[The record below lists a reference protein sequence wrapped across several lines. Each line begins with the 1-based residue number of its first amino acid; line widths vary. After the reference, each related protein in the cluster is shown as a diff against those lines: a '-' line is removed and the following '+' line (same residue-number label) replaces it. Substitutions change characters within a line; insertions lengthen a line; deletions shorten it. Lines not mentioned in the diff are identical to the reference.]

1 MPTISVD
8 KGELFEALGQ
18 YYTTEEF
25 DELCFEFGERIVS
38 GGQLP
43 VLNQPR
49 YRA

>member
-1 MPTISVD
+1 MS
-8 KGELFEALGQ
+8 ALNQGFFFS
-18 YYTTEEF
+18 YTTEEF